1 MSLAVYLH
9 GLAWCTPTGH
19 TLETCRGTVD
29 RNVIRGA
36 ANTFAISG
44 AFVL

>member
-36 ANTFAISG
+36 ATMLAISG
-44 AFVL
+44 AVML